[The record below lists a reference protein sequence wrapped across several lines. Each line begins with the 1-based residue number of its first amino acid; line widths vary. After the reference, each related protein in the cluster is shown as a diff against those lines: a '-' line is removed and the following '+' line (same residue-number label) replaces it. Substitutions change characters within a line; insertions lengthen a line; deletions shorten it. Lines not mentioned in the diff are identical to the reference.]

1 LWLDLLRVVLYPDR
15 LVLARVSGGM
25 TRHLVHKEILPIQ
38 SAGPGDP
45 LWLPAVEAVGVKAA
59 DGAFALADVT
69 LVLSSRFVRYVVVPW
84 SDTLASREE
93 ELAFAR
99 HCFVRVYGDEA
110 RTWACK
116 LSSAR
121 QRKPRL
127 ACAVERPLMDAL
139 NQRLGGL
146 GRRYRSLQ
154 PHLMASF
161 NRIRSHVRDQSAWL
175 VVAEPGLLCLA
186 LLQDGSW
193 QTVRTIAVESD
204 WVSALPA
211 LLEREELLVDTETE
225 CSTVLVYAPDG
236 PPEPQVPAGRWQI
249 RILAPE
255 LLPGMVAG
263 ADSSFS
269 IALGA

>member
-1 LWLDLLRVVLYPDR
+1 VSPLWLDLLRVVLYPER
-15 LVLARVSGGM
+15 LVVARMSGGI
-25 TRHLVHKEILPIQ
+25 TRRLLHKEIVSLPPAREGEP
-38 SAGPGDP
+38 S
-45 LWLPAVEAVGVKAA
+45 WFPAVEAVGVKAA

-84 SDTLASREE
+84 SEALASREE

-99 HCFVRVYGDEA
+99 HCFASVYGSEA
-110 RTWACK
+110 ATWACK
-116 LSSAR
+116 LSSSR

-161 NRIRSHVRDQSAWL
+161 NRIRAEVRDQSAWL

-186 LLQDGSW
+186 LLQEGCW
-193 QTVRTIAVESD
+193 QTVRTI
-204 WVSALPA
+204 P
-211 LLEREELLVDTETE
+211 T
-225 CSTVLVYAPDG
+225 G
-236 PPEPQVPAGRWQI
+236 
-249 RILAPE
+249 
-255 LLPGMVAG
+255 
-263 ADSSFS
+263 
-269 IALGA
+269 